1 MQLQGT
7 MTINERGRLVIGGCE
22 VVQLARDFG
31 TPLYIFDEDCIR
43 DNCRRFYQ
51 AFNAGS
57 GRAEVVYAGKAF
69 LTTAMC
75 RIIASEGLG
84 LDVVSGGELYT
95 ALAAGF
101 PVDRI
106 YFHGNNKSYAEL
118 CQALEAGVGRFMVDN
133 FAELELLSR
142 LSVER
147 GRVARVILR
156 VTPGIEAHTHEY
168 IRTGQ
173 IDSKFGFT
181 LPNGQAL
188 AAARR
193 AGELPGIE
201 FKGLHCHIGSQIFE
215 LEPYSEAA
223 TVMMELAATVKEATG
238 LVTAELDLGG
248 GFGIYY
254 TAGDE
259 PRPVSAYAET
269 ILTRVEA
276 EARRLNLPRPRVL
289 VEPGRAI
296 IGPAG
301 STAYTVGS
309 IKEIPGVRK
318 YVAVD
323 GGMADNIRPALYGA
337 KYEAILANKAG
348 MPATEKV
355 AVTGKCCESGD
366 MLIWEV
372 ELPPVERGDILLM
385 SCTGAYGYTMAS
397 NYNRLGRPAAVLV
410 RDGNADLILKRE
422 DYSDLIRNDVLPAR
436 LVCPR

>member
-1 MQLQGT
+1 MHLQGT
-7 MTINERGRLVIGGCE
+7 MQVDAGGRLTIGGCD
-22 VVQLARDFG
+22 VVELAREFG
-31 TPLYIFDEDCIR
+31 TPLYIFDEECIR
-43 DNCRRFYQ
+43 ANCREFYR
-51 AFNAGS
+51 AFGVKE
-57 GRAEVVYAGKAF
+57 GRGKVIYAGKAF
-69 LTTAMC
+69 LTTAMG

-95 ALAAGF
+95 ALTAGF
-101 PVDRI
+101 PADAI
-106 YFHGNNKSYAEL
+106 YFHGNNKSYTEL
-118 CQALEAGVGRFMVDN
+118 CQALEAGTGRFVVDN

-142 LSVER
+142 LAGER
-147 GRVARVILR
+147 GQVARVMLR
-156 VTPGIEAHTHEY
+156 VTPGIEAHTHDY

-188 AAARR
+188 AAAQRVQ
-193 AGELPGIE
+193 ELPGLE

-215 LEPYSEAA
+215 LEPYEEAVD
-223 TVMMELAATVKEATG
+223 VMLELAASIKAATG
-238 LVTAELDLGG
+238 LTTAELDLGG

-254 TAGDE
+254 TDADH
-259 PRPVSAYAET
+259 PLPVSAYAET
-269 ILTRVEA
+269 IFARVKEKTQV
-276 EARRLNLPRPRVL
+276 LNLSPPLVL

-296 IGPAG
+296 VGPAG

-309 IKEIPGVRK
+309 IKEIPDVRK

-337 KYEAILANKAG
+337 QYEALLAARAHL
-348 MPATEKV
+348 PAVETV

-366 MLIWEV
+366 MLIWEAALPRV
-372 ELPPVERGDILLM
+372 EAGDILVI

-410 RDGNADLILKRE
+410 RDGSADLILKRE

-436 LVCPR
+436 LTCPR

>member
-1 MQLQGT
+1 MHLQGT
-7 MTINERGRLVIGGCE
+7 MQVNSRGKLTIGGCD
-22 VVQLARDFG
+22 VVELAREFG

-43 DNCRRFYQ
+43 NNCREFYR
-51 AFNAGS
+51 AFGVKEGLS
-57 GRAEVVYAGKAF
+57 RVIYAGKAF
-69 LTTAMC
+69 LTAAMC

-101 PVDRI
+101 PVENI
-106 YFHGNNKSYAEL
+106 YFHGNNKSYAEI
-118 CQALEAGVGRFMVDN
+118 CQALEAGIGRFVVDN

-142 LSVER
+142 LSTER
-147 GRVARVILR
+147 GQVARVILR
-156 VTPGIEAHTHEY
+156 VTPGIEAHTHNY

-188 AAARR
+188 EAARR
-193 AGELPGIE
+193 VKDLPGIE

-215 LEPYSEAA
+215 LEPYNQAA
-223 TVMMELAATVKEATG
+223 AVMMELAAAIKETTG
-238 LVTAELDLGG
+238 LITSELDLGG

-254 TAGDE
+254 TAEDH
-259 PRPVSAYAET
+259 PQPINAYAET
-269 ILTRVEA
+269 ILTRVRE
-276 EARRLNLPRPRVL
+276 EARALNLPQPLVI

-301 STAYTVGS
+301 STAYTVGT

-337 KYEAILANKAG
+337 KYEAILANKANL
-348 MPATEKV
+348 PATETV
-355 AVTGKCCESGD
+355 AITGKCCESGD
-366 MLIWEV
+366 MLIWEAKLPRV
-372 ELPPVERGDILLM
+372 EAGDILVI

-410 RDGNADLILKRE
+410 REGNADLILKRE
-422 DYSDLIRNDVLPAR
+422 DYNDLLRNDVVPAR
-436 LVCPR
+436 LICTR